1 MNKQIRKEIADTLGG
16 LQSLS
21 IIIIRNKNI
30 FINKIE
36 MNVNKKNQ
44 ILKNANFQNYTF
56 VRFLLTTY
64 YK

>member
-36 MNVNKKNQ
+36 MNVNKKYNNQ
-44 ILKNANFQNYTF
+44 ILKNANSQNYTF
-56 VRFLLTTY
+56 V
-64 YK
+64 